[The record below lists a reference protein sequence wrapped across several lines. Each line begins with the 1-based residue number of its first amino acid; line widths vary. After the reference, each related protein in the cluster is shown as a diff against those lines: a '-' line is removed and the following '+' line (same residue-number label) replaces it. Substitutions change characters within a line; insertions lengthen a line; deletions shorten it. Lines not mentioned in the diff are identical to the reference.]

1 MKKTSF
7 FIIAC
12 AIATSI
18 FITGCSIFSKPVSKM
33 IIIQGE
39 VNRPGEYI
47 VKKPIKFILLLFK
60 AYGYTENAAPKNAVV
75 ERNGKSSIINLSIP
89 ANEPPPHLAE
99 TFTVYP
105 GDIITIPRIKTLKKI
120 QTKQ

>member
-1 MKKTSF
+1 MKKY
-7 FIIAC
+7 IVPAILC
-12 AIATSI
+12 AAVSALLIS
-18 FITGCSIFSKPVSKM
+18 GCSLLSEPAPKM
-33 IIIQGE
+33 ILLQGE

-60 AYGYTENAAPKNAVV
+60 AYGYTENADPKNAVI
-75 ERNGKSSIINLSIP
+75 ERNGKSFIINLGIP

-105 GDIITIPRIKTLKKI
+105 GDIITIPAKK
-120 QTKQ
+120 K